1 MEKIIPKIKLD
12 MDIINSYIQ
21 DYADYLN
28 RSDQAPDCIIAISRG
43 GFVPAVYLA
52 HALNI
57 KNIIPVFIESYI
69 DTHESVIPTLTKKI
83 SKDDKLTIKEAKNIL
98 IVDDIIDSGN
108 TLIFLLNELVKIKNN
123 INNIKVFTLAS
134 KSKFI
139 NSINNSNINEYINT
153 RQLLFEVDPKVYN
166 WLSTNC
172 YESLVESYEPT
183 IYTIPYY
190 YDIDDEY
197 WIIFPWENEKELTF
211 LENIKYYFQTIF
223 SNIHMK
229 FYKIST

>member
-1 MEKIIPKIKLD
+1 MKKIIPKIKLD

-21 DYADYLN
+21 DYANYLYQV
-28 RSDQAPDCIIAISRG
+28 DQVPDCIIAISRG

-52 HALNI
+52 HALKI
-57 KNIIPVFIESYI
+57 KNIIPVYIESYTGI
-69 DTHESVIPTLTKKI
+69 HEAKTPELTKKI
-83 SKDDKLTIKEAKNIL
+83 SKEDKLTIKEAKNIL

-123 INNIKVFTLAS
+123 INGVKVFTLAS

-139 NSINNSNINEYINT
+139 TSCELNNQTEYLSN
-153 RQLLFEVDPKVYN
+153 QQFEVDPKIN
-166 WLSTNC
+166 KWLELNLF
-172 YESLVESYEPT
+172 EKMIELDVPT

-197 WIIFPWENEKELTF
+197 WVIFPWENEKELTF

-223 SNIHMK
+223 SNIHLK